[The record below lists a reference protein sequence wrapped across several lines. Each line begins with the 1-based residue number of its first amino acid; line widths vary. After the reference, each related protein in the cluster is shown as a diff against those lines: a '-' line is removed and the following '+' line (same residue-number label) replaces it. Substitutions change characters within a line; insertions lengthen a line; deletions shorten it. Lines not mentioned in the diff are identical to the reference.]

1 MYGYKGYVK
10 EKRKINTGTR
20 SCFPKTEDRLKR
32 DTLDSKKA
40 IPAGRKYW
48 QEGWICA
55 KVDVEGTYFKRQY
68 GELFKEEMM
77 KPVLKKIYTENNDFQ
92 HIEVIKRNREK
103 RTKFGEFFVE
113 GVKAINYAI
122 EYNWKIST
130 FVYSAEKPLSRWA
143 ADILENSRAD
153 VHLEIPLK
161 LMEKLSDKE
170 EEFSEIIAMV
180 SMPKNDLSRIRTGT
194 DMLVI
199 VFDRPSS
206 HGNLGT
212 LIRSCEALKV
222 DGIIVTGHAVDI
234 FDPKVIRAS
243 MGTFFALP
251 VIRLESHK
259 ELLPW
264 FDSMRREL
272 GNIQIVGS
280 TAKTENSIDEVNLAR
295 PMALLLG
302 NETSGLSSN
311 YKEICDTLVKIPMY
325 GKITSF
331 NVSCAASIILYE
343 IDRQQRS
350 L

>member
-1 MYGYKGYVK
+1 
-10 EKRKINTGTR
+10 
-20 SCFPKTEDRLKR
+20 
-32 DTLDSKKA
+32 
-40 IPAGRKYW
+40 
-48 QEGWICA
+48 
-55 KVDVEGTYFKRQY
+55 
-68 GELFKEEMM
+68 M

-103 RTKFGEFFVE
+103 RIRHGEFFVE
-113 GVKAINYAI
+113 GVKAINYAR
-122 EYNWKIST
+122 EYNWKINT
-130 FVYSAEKPLSRWA
+130 LVYSTEKPLSRWA
-143 ADILENSRAD
+143 ADILDRSGAD

-161 LMEKLSDKE
+161 LMEKLSDKD
-170 EEFSEIIAMV
+170 EEFSEILAIV
-180 SMPKNDLSRIRTGT
+180 SMPANDLSRIRIGSN
-194 DMLVI
+194 MLVV

-222 DGIIVTGHAVDI
+222 DGIIVTGHAIDI

-264 FDSMRREL
+264 FDRIKMES
-272 GNIQIVGS
+272 GNFQIVGS
-280 TAKTENSIDEVNLAR
+280 TAKAEYSIDEVKLAR

-311 YKEICDTLVKIPMY
+311 YKEVCDTLVKIPMY

-343 IDRQQRS
+343 IDRQQRG
-350 L
+350 